1 MASFGFGLVAF
12 FRSLLEESP
21 GAETRRLRLGA
32 IYFGTALI
40 LLGIGATVLAGLSHL
55 LTLRRLLRGQPLV
68 LTHWPLSVTVAMLFA
83 LSCLAGLWGL
93 FVQ

>member
-1 MASFGFGLVAF
+1 MASFGFGLVTF
-12 FRSLLEESP
+12 FRSLPEAIP
-21 GAETRRLRLGA
+21 GTQARRLHQGA

-40 LLGIGATVLAGLSHL
+40 LLGLGATVLAGFSHE
-55 LTLRRLLRGQPLV
+55 LTLRRLFRGESLA

-83 LSCLAGLWGL
+83 VSCLAGLWGL